1 MRMRGQTTGESR
13 LKLGESLVMAGHI
26 TPDELDVAL
35 RVSRTKSVRLG
46 AALAE
51 LGYIDEEILAR
62 HLAKFFDTPFL
73 ADGELTCDQ
82 DLVRKVPRG
91 VAERLMALP
100 VKFEGN
106 LVLVATDDPMDLAG
120 LDELR
125 ELVGAPVK
133 PLCTSTRAIRKA
145 INHYYTFTDTIES
158 VLANFRARPI
168 DQTTGTEDLK
178 RISNEAPII
187 RLSNLLLREASAR
200 GVSSLHLNPRVG
212 DVRVSVRRDAFL
224 QDMGVIPRDVLPALA
239 TRLKAIVGLNI
250 AERRVPQSGF
260 TRTEVD
266 GRAFDL
272 RVQTIPTVNGE
283 RFVLK
288 VSSGDEPVRSLS
300 SVGLT
305 EAQLEQVSRLLAKPD
320 GLTLLVAP
328 PGQGLTTSFY
338 SVLLHLDHPTRS
350 TISIE
355 DPIEKIISG
364 VSQLQVSRASGFGLE
379 EAVQQALNSDADV
392 ICIDQLRTPADAQRA
407 VALALSGKSVVA
419 GLHST
424 SAFGAIDL
432 LAHQGIDRGR
442 IASAL
447 NGVVAQRLLRQNCPR
462 CMREHKL
469 TLAEGRFPELDGR
482 DVFWHGQGCPD
493 CHYTGYEGAAGL
505 FELLIMYPEIRTLL
519 GQGASP
525 EKLNEVARVAGYQP
539 LRDSAIRLVME
550 GLTTP
555 DEVDRVL
562 PLF

>member
-1 MRMRGQTTGESR
+1 MRMRGQTSGESR

-26 TPDELDVAL
+26 TPDELEVAL
-35 RVSRTKSVRLG
+35 RVSRTKSLRLG

-51 LGYIDEEILAR
+51 LGYIDEELLAR
-62 HLAKFFDTPFL
+62 HLAKFFDAPFL
-73 ADGELTCDQ
+73 PDGELTCDQ
-82 DLVRKVPRG
+82 ELVRRVPRG

-100 VKFEGN
+100 VKLDGDQ
-106 LVLVATDDPMDLAG
+106 VLVATDDPMNLAA

-133 PLCTSTRAIRKA
+133 ALCTSTRAIRKA

-168 DQTTGTEDLK
+168 DQSTGTEDLR

-187 RLSNLLLREASAR
+187 RLSNLLLREASSR

-272 RVQTIPTVNGE
+272 RVQTIPTGNGE

-288 VSSGDEPVRSLS
+288 VSRGDEPVRSLGTL
-300 SVGLT
+300 GLT
-305 EAQLEQVSRLLAKPD
+305 ESQLEQVSRLVAKPD

-338 SVLLHLDHPTRS
+338 SLLLHLDHPTRS

-392 ICIDQLRTPADAQRA
+392 ICIDLLRNSADAQRA
-407 VALALSGKSVVA
+407 VTLALTGKSVIA

-424 SAFGAIDL
+424 GAFGAIDL
-432 LAHQGIDRGR
+432 LVHQGIDRGR

-462 CMREHKL
+462 CMREHKVA
-469 TLAEGRFPELDGR
+469 LAEGRFPELDGR
-482 DVFWHGQGCPD
+482 DVFWRGQGCPD

-505 FELLIMYPEIRTLL
+505 FELFIMYPEIRALL
-519 GQGASP
+519 GHGASL

-539 LRDSAIRLVME
+539 LRDSAIRLVVE